1 MAIIMVQHIVTLKI
15 VSLNLATSFG
25 SQLMMVH
32 TAVNY
37 GIHDGTE
44 AGTLMFSD
52 IREGSSGSN
61 PSFRFTMGDYFYFTA
76 HDGDSSRFFMT
87 DGKQMIMDLNLHS
100 GDVYSYTTPV
110 MFQGEYYMN
119 LYTQPTGYELW
130 KSDGTS
136 DGTVMVHEFQS
147 GTSSGSPQDFV
158 VLNNKVLLMRVYP
171 GNYANIFAYAPS
183 DYEL

>member
-1 MAIIMVQHIVTLKI
+1 
-15 VSLNLATSFG
+15 
-25 SQLMMVH
+25 
-32 TAVNY
+32 
-37 GIHDGTE
+37 
-44 AGTLMFSD
+44 
-52 IREGSSGSN
+52 
-61 PSFRFTMGDYFYFTA
+61 
-76 HDGDSSRFFMT
+76 MT

-100 GDVYSYTTPV
+100 GDVYTYTTPV
-110 MFQGEYYMN
+110 MFQGEYYMS

-136 DGTVMVHEFQS
+136 DGTVMVHEFWS